1 MFIWL
6 RAGCGFSSLEG
17 GRRVIQGEDEPQS
30 LVFGSSGNFGST
42 QSPSLHP
49 FLPKSTESSH
59 FLPRAL
65 PQTSHRGVSRVT
77 LTCPDTLRTPT
88 SGSLR
93 PLFLLLRSHFLAATP
108 GPPLSRPTLTRV
120 PAATPHCDSEAH
132 LRPGGLHAKV
142 SFCKPPPLIPRAVA
156 HTWSRQP
163 SILAPTSRG
172 TSAAERGTLT
182 TPDVHACTC
191 PHRPQDPNSSLG
203 PQGLIRLRTYQTV
216 AEGRMDATLQYYSY
230 LPNDVFKPGPLPVRC
245 LEDSQ
250 GLTANPGRGQGTRTK
265 FWGLDGQWIYEE
277 LWRRAR
283 SNDRDATCTSWR
295 PRGARRRAAEKPHHC
310 RFWDRPVALSQMG
323 GQ

>member
-6 RAGCGFSSLEG
+6 RASCGFSSLEG
-17 GRRVIQGEDEPQS
+17 GRHVIQGEDEPQS

-93 PLFLLLRSHFLAATP
+93 PLFLLQRSYFLAATP

-120 PAATPHCDSEAH
+120 PAATPHCDSKAH

-142 SFCKPPPLIPRAVA
+142 SFCKPPPLIPRGRRPHLVTTTIHSRSHLMRYLCGWTW
-156 HTWSRQP
+156 HTDHPR
-163 SILAPTSRG
+163 
-172 TSAAERGTLT
+172 
-182 TPDVHACTC
+182 C
-191 PHRPQDPNSSLG
+191 PCVYLSS
-203 PQGLIRLRTYQTV
+203 
-216 AEGRMDATLQYYSY
+216 
-230 LPNDVFKPGPLPVRC
+230 
-245 LEDSQ
+245 
-250 GLTANPGRGQGTRTK
+250 
-265 FWGLDGQWIYEE
+265 
-277 LWRRAR
+277 
-283 SNDRDATCTSWR
+283 
-295 PRGARRRAAEKPHHC
+295 
-310 RFWDRPVALSQMG
+310 
-323 GQ
+323 